1 MSKNIFIKRTICF
14 LVFMF
19 AVSSIAVISVKAQEV
34 KRIVQGT
41 SWKDVKAEL
50 YECRRNQGILT
61 IKILL
66 KNRSS
71 ELISGG
77 SFLKEN
83 RIDYNYVFLLDPKSF
98 AKYGVKKDTEGKYL
112 QGLLN
117 QRRDGGWT
125 YRPKDPQKS
134 GWNFLPHRQ
143 RFLPLIFRLP
153 AFSLLKILT
162 LLVRGE
168 V

>member
-1 MSKNIFIKRTICF
+1 
-14 LVFMF
+14 
-19 AVSSIAVISVKAQEV
+19 
-34 KRIVQGT
+34 
-41 SWKDVKAEL
+41 VKAEL

-134 GWNFLPHRQ
+134 G
-143 RFLPLIFRLP
+143 
-153 AFSLLKILT
+153 
-162 LLVRGE
+162 
-168 V
+168 